1 MIKIYLVGI
10 SCVGKSSI
18 GKLLAEELGFS
29 FYDFDTEI
37 EKYFGKPIEYIQ
49 EKHIFQYDFREETRI
64 VLKKLFGKKEN
75 SVIASLPSGLRDVY
89 LAECRKF
96 GKKREST
103 FISIYISDKPE
114 NILERLTFYDKESRL
129 LAVKLSE
136 EEKRHYLKEIKK
148 DGTFFK
154 KFNNRADFEFNVE
167 GLRLDSIPKL
177 IIDFLETENEE
188 FKRYRMQNISQ
199 KSGNI

>member
-1 MIKIYLVGI
+1 
-10 SCVGKSSI
+10 
-18 GKLLAEELGFS
+18 LAEELGFS

-75 SVIASLPSGLRDVY
+75 SVIASCPSGLRDVY
-89 LAECRKF
+89 LAECKKFRKN
-96 GKKREST
+96 REST

-136 EEKRHYLKEIKK
+136 EEKRHYLKELK
-148 DGTFFK
+148 
-154 KFNNRADFEFNVE
+154 
-167 GLRLDSIPKL
+167 
-177 IIDFLETENEE
+177 
-188 FKRYRMQNISQ
+188 KRYHIF
-199 KSGNI
+199 